1 MARPAYSLPMPR
13 PQSVVLT
20 ALAGAALTTFAAKT
34 AFLQFRMPQ
43 RGKIIG
49 LTLNV
54 NQRGGSHSNSSLDVL
69 AGATSILA
77 AAFDVDALT
86 PGTPV
91 DKEGAALAAAAD
103 DVAKDTLIKVSTA
116 ESGGTTPTWADV
128 TLQIDYVP
136 LHQ

>member
-1 MARPAYSLPMPR
+1 M
-13 PQSVVLT
+13 T

-34 AFLQFRMPQ
+34 GFIQFRMPE

-49 LTLNV
+49 ITLNV
-54 NQRGGSHSNSSLDVL
+54 NQRGGSHVTSSLDVL
-69 AGATSILA
+69 AGATSVLT

-91 DKEGAALAAAAD
+91 DKEGTDLAAAAA

-128 TLQIDYVP
+128 TIQVDYVP
-136 LHQ
+136 LSQ